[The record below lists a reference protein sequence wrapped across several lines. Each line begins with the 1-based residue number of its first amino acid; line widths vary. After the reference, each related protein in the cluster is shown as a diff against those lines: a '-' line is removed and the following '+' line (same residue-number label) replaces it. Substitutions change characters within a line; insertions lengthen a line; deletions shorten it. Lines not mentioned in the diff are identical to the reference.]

1 MVRQAKLSDLSNI
14 AAVHMKCFPDSFST
28 CLGGKLLEK
37 FYSEYIKDVPELFL
51 VCEDEKKN
59 IVGFCMG
66 YYMEKNDYS
75 RSFLK
80 HNFFSICF
88 KFLGRLLCGDKRAWK
103 KLKKNKD
110 VKWVLKDEKIHKIP
124 NEKKGDLLSICVL
137 NTYRGKGY
145 ASDLI
150 NSYEQVLAKRG
161 RKICILS
168 VETDNGRGVGFYEK
182 QGYTVY
188 GEAGKIKRT
197 YAKKLEA

>member
-1 MVRQAKLSDLSNI
+1 M
-14 AAVHMKCFPDSFST
+14 
-28 CLGGKLLEK
+28 
-37 FYSEYIKDVPELFL
+37 
-51 VCEDEKKN
+51 
-59 IVGFCMG
+59 
-66 YYMEKNDYS
+66 
-75 RSFLK
+75 
-80 HNFFSICF
+80 
-88 KFLGRLLCGDKRAWK
+88 
-103 KLKKNKD
+103 
-110 VKWVLKDEKIHKIP
+110 
-124 NEKKGDLLSICVL
+124 